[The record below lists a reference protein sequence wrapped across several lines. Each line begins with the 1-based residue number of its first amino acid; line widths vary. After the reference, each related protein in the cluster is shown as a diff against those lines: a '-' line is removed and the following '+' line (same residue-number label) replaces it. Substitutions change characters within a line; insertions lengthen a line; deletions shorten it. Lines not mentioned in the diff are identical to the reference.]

1 MLISYKNPYFCSV
14 ARILL
19 ILCKFKTKDHIKKF
33 KKILFRSIIGLLL
46 LLLFLGVLLSLPS
59 VQSYLG
65 KYVTEQLNKAFG
77 TNITIDKIAITPF
90 GSVKLGDV
98 LVLDHHHDTLLYVK
112 KLNTSILSF
121 SKIYNS
127 GHPYLKDVIMH
138 GLDVRIVNYK
148 GEKHTNLDLFIEA
161 FDDGSP
167 SSGKFRM
174 KANKMTIN
182 NSRFQYIDYNLNT
195 PKMLDF
201 TNLNGVIEDF
211 FIKGATVT
219 TFIDAISFHDHR
231 GLDVKH
237 MTTDFTYT
245 KRNILLDKLEM
256 LTLNSEMKGKV
267 ELKYERKDFS
277 DFNNKVVFDVQFDKA
292 SLASNDLNFFYN
304 EFGKNNHFYIDTH
317 LVGTLNNFTT
327 HNLKLVDKYQSEII
341 GTINFKNLFG
351 KGNQKFYMKGNLDR
365 VSSNYENLKGI
376 LPNILGKSLP
386 SVLDKFGDV
395 ILSGDVELTQK
406 YIIAKV
412 NLLSVLGLVDGDL
425 AIQNIDNI
433 DNAFYKGNIK
443 LNDFDLGT
451 LLSEKELGK
460 TTLDLDVD
468 GKGFTQKLL
477 NTFIVG
483 SIDKFY
489 YNGYT
494 YQNITVDG
502 SMKMPYYKGY
512 FNSNDPNLRMDFDG
526 VIDLSKRANNYDFKA
541 QIDYAD
547 LYILNFYK
555 KDSLSIFKGNIN
567 FKANGNSIDNL
578 VGKLEIKDVSY
589 QNTKDY
595 YFFDDFEINSTF
607 DLNNVRTVTINSPD
621 IISGEI
627 VGKYK
632 VKEVQK
638 IVENALGSLYANYS
652 PNKLAPDQFLNFDFT
667 IYDKIVEVFI
677 PEVSISENTRLK
689 GKINAD
695 EGKFELDF
703 SSPII
708 DAFDNHIEN
717 VKVDIDNKNPLY
729 NAYISVDTIHTKN
742 YKIADFNLINV
753 TVNDTLF
760 VRSEFK
766 GGSKSQDSY
775 DLNLYHTIDQEKQSV
790 IGFKKSEVAFKDYT
804 WFINE
809 NETNDNK
816 IVFDKLLKN
825 FDFQKISLSHNNQ
838 KMDFYGKMR
847 DSTFKDLHLTFEDID
862 LDKVTPSLDS
872 LSFGGNLNGT
882 LQYKQDRDIYDPT
895 ADIKIDKLEVNKILL
910 GDLNFSVKGNEKFN
924 QFSIKSAIEQEGKE
938 HFFLNGD
945 VNFVGEQSS
954 LELEAGFEKFNIA
967 PFGPLI
973 GNVLSNVR
981 GNATGRATVRGSL
994 SNPEVDGRIYLNDA
1008 GMRVPY
1014 LNVDYA
1020 FEKNSIVDLTEHQF
1034 SFRKIEVTD
1043 TKYSTKGI
1051 LDGSIRHEK
1060 FSNWQLNLRLDSNNI
1075 LALDTEDTED
1085 AYYYGTAFM
1094 NGGASITGSIN
1105 ALNIKVAGESE
1116 KGTFIKIPVN
1126 NSESIGDNSF
1136 IKFMTQ
1142 DEYKKIKEGNVVETN
1157 KYQGIEL
1164 ELDFNIDQDANI
1176 EIILDRSSGHAM
1188 KGSGYG
1194 SILIEINTLGKF
1206 LMTGDFQIVEGDYN
1220 FKYGGLID
1228 KKFKVEKGGTIRWE
1242 GDPMGAILDLVATYK
1257 TTANPGVLLESASFN
1272 KKVDTNV
1279 SILLNGNLR
1288 NPEPDFNIDFPN
1300 VSSVL
1305 KSEID
1310 YKLQDK
1316 DARQAQAFALLATGS
1331 FVTSETAGNAAYGPL
1346 FERANSIINGLFADE
1361 DSKLQLGVDYSQGDR
1376 LNEIADRVGV
1386 TLSTQIN
1393 NRISINGKV
1402 GVPVGG
1408 VTESVIVGNVEIL
1421 IQLNE
1426 DGSLNA
1432 HVFNR
1437 ENDIN
1442 YIGEGIGYTQGLGL
1456 TYNVEFDTFKEMLLK
1471 IFNKKKLNES
1481 SNSTTDLPDS
1491 DLPPEFLNYINERKQ
1506 KKLEIIRK
1514 EPDNVPEED

>member
-1 MLISYKNPYFCSV
+1 M
-14 ARILL
+14 
-19 ILCKFKTKDHIKKF
+19 
-33 KKILFRSIIGLLL
+33 
-46 LLLFLGVLLSLPS
+46 LLSLPS
-59 VQSYLG
+59 VQTYLG
-65 KYVTEQLNKAFG
+65 KYATDEINKSFG
-77 TNITIDKIAITPF
+77 TNLSIGTVAITPF
-90 GSVKLGDV
+90 GSVKLGEV
-98 LVLDHHHDTLLYVK
+98 LVLDHHKDTLFYIK

-121 SKIYNS
+121 KKIYDP
-127 GHPYLKDVIMH
+127 GHPYLKDVVMH
-138 GLDVRIVNYK
+138 GLDARIVNYK
-148 GEKHTNLDLFIEA
+148 NEDYTNLDKFIEA

-174 KANKMTIN
+174 KANKMTVF
-182 NSRFQYIDYNLNT
+182 NSRFRYIDENLKS
-195 PKMLDF
+195 PKVIDF
-201 TNLNGVIEDF
+201 TSLNAKIEDF
-211 FIKGATVT
+211 FIKGANVT
-219 TFIDAISFHDHR
+219 TFIDELTFKDHR
-231 GLDVKH
+231 GLEVKKL
-237 MTTDFTYT
+237 TADFTYT
-245 KRNILLDKLEM
+245 KKNILLEQLAM
-256 LTLNSEMKGKV
+256 NTPNSEMKGRV
-267 ELKYERKDFS
+267 ELKYDRKDFS
-277 DFNNKVVFDVQFDKA
+277 DFNNKVVFDVEFDKA
-292 SLASNDLNFFYN
+292 SIASNDLNFFYN
-304 EFGKNNHFYIDTH
+304 EFGKNNIFYVDTH

-327 HNLKLVDKYQSEII
+327 HNLKLTDKNQSEII
-341 GTINFKNLFG
+341 GTANFQNLFG
-351 KGNQKFYMKGNLDR
+351 KENQEFYMKGSFDR
-365 VSSNYENLKGI
+365 ITSDYEALKI
-376 LPNILGKSLP
+376 IMPRVLGKNLP
-386 SVLDKFGDV
+386 SVLAKLGRVD
-395 ILSGDVELTQK
+395 LNGDVELTQK
-406 YIIAKV
+406 YINANV
-412 NLLSVLGLVDGDL
+412 YLLSKLGIVDGDL

-433 DNAFYKGNIK
+433 DNASYQGNIK
-443 LNDFDLGT
+443 LDNFDLGT
-451 LLSEKELGK
+451 LLSEKDLGK

-477 NTFIVG
+477 NT
-483 SIDKFY
+483 SIEGTIKKFY
-489 YNGYT
+489 YNGYN
-494 YQNITVDG
+494 YQNVTVDG
-502 SMKMPYYKGY
+502 SMTMPYYKGY
-512 FNSNDPNLRMDFDG
+512 FNSNDPNLKMDFDG
-526 VIDLSKRANNYDFKA
+526 VIDLSKKANNYDFKA

-547 LYILNFYK
+547 LYLLNLYK
-555 KDSLSIFKGNIN
+555 NDSLAIFKGNIN

-578 VGKLEIKDVSY
+578 VGKLEINDVSY
-589 QNTKDY
+589 QNSKDY

-607 DLNNVRTVTINSPD
+607 DADKVRTITINSPD

-652 PNKLAPDQFLNFDFT
+652 PNKLAPGQFLNFDFT

-677 PEVSISENTRLK
+677 PDVSISENTRLK

-695 EGKFELDF
+695 EGKFVLDF
-703 SSPII
+703 TSPII
-708 DAFDNHIEN
+708 DAFDNHIQN
-717 VKVDIDNKNPLY
+717 VKIDIDNKNPLY
-729 NAYISVDTIHTKN
+729 NAYISVDTIHTKS

-753 TVNDTLF
+753 TLNDTLF

-775 DLNLYHTIDQEKQSV
+775 DLNLYHTIDEDKQSV
-790 IGFKKSEVAFKDYT
+790 IGFKKSEVGFKDYT

-816 IVFDKLLKN
+816 IVFDKLFKN

-838 KMDFYGKMR
+838 KMDFYGQMR
-847 DSTFKDLHLTFEDID
+847 DSTFKDFHLTFEDID
-862 LDKVTPSLDS
+862 LEKVTPSLDS
-872 LSFGGNLNGT
+872 LSFGGKLNGM
-882 LQYKQDRDIYDPT
+882 LQYKQDKNIYDPV
-895 ADIKIDKLEVNKILL
+895 ADITIDNLEVNKILL
-910 GDLNFSVKGNEKFN
+910 GDLNFGIKGNEKFN
-924 QFSIKSAIEQEGKE
+924 QFSVNSGIKQDGRE

-945 VNFVGEQSS
+945 VNFVGQQSS
-954 LELEAGFEKFNIA
+954 LVLEAGFEKFNLA
-967 PFGPLI
+967 PFGPLL
-973 GNVLSNVR
+973 GNVLSDVR
-981 GNATGRATVRGSL
+981 GNATGRATVRGTL
-994 SNPEVDGRIYLNDA
+994 SDPEVDGRLYLNDA

-1020 FEKNSIVDLTEHQF
+1020 FEKNAIVDLTEHQF
-1034 SFRKIEVTD
+1034 SLRKIEVTD
-1043 TKYSTKGI
+1043 TKYKTKGI
-1051 LDGSIRHEK
+1051 LDGTIRHEK
-1060 FSNWQLNLRLDSNNI
+1060 FGDWQLNLHLDSNNI

-1094 NGGASITGSIN
+1094 KGGASITGSIN

-1116 KGTFIKIPVN
+1116 KGTSIKIPVD
-1126 NSESIGDNSF
+1126 NSENIGDNSF

-1142 DEYKKIKEGNVVETN
+1142 DEYKKMKEGNVVETN

-1164 ELDFNIDQDANI
+1164 VLDFDIDQDANI

-1188 KGSGYG
+1188 KGSGFG

-1228 KKFKVEKGGTIRWE
+1228 KKFKVEKGGTIRWD
-1242 GDPMGAILDLVATYK
+1242 GDPMDAVLDLVATYK
-1257 TTANPGVLLESASFN
+1257 TTANPGVLLESSSFN

-1288 NPEPDFNIDFPN
+1288 NPEPDFDIDFPN

-1305 KSEID
+1305 KSEVD

-1316 DARQAQAFALLATGS
+1316 DTRQAQAFALLATGD

-1376 LNEIADRVGV
+1376 LNEISDRVGV

-1456 TYNVEFDTFKEMLLK
+1456 TYNVEFDTFKEMLRK
-1471 IFNKKKLNES
+1471 IFNSKKSKES

-1506 KKLEIIRK
+1506 KKTEIIRK
-1514 EPDNVPEED
+1514 EPENIPEED

>member
-1 MLISYKNPYFCSV
+1 M
-14 ARILL
+14 
-19 ILCKFKTKDHIKKF
+19 
-33 KKILFRSIIGLLL
+33 
-46 LLLFLGVLLSLPS
+46 SLPS

-65 KYVTEQLNKAFG
+65 KYVTDELNKAFG
-77 TNITIDKIAITPF
+77 TNLSIGKIAISPF
-90 GSVKLGDV
+90 GSVKLGD
-98 LVLDHHHDTLLYVK
+98 LVIVDHHQDTLLYVK

-121 SKIYNS
+121 KKIYDS

-148 GEKHTNLDLFIEA
+148 GEKGTNLDRFIEA

-174 KANKMTIN
+174 KANKMTIY
-182 NSRFQYIDYNLNT
+182 NSRFQYIDHNLTT

-201 TNLNGVIEDF
+201 TKLDGVIEDF

-219 TFIDAISFHDHR
+219 TFIDEISFHDHR

-237 MTTDFTYT
+237 LTTDFTYT
-245 KRNILLDKLEM
+245 KQNILLDKLEM
-256 LTLNSEMKGKV
+256 FTPNSEMKGRV

-292 SLASNDLNFFYN
+292 SLASNDLNYFYN

-317 LVGTLNNFTT
+317 LTGTLNNFTT
-327 HNLKLVDKYQSEII
+327 HNLKLVDKNQSEII

-351 KGNQKFYMKGNLDR
+351 KGEQRFYMKGSFDR
-365 VSSNYENLKGI
+365 VSSNYENLKSI

-386 SVLDKFGDV
+386 SVLGKLGDV

-406 YIIAKV
+406 YIITKV
-412 NLLSVLGLVDGDL
+412 NLLSKLGIVNGDL
-425 AIQNIDNI
+425 AIQDIDNI
-433 DNAFYKGNIK
+433 DNASYKGNIK
-443 LNDFDLGT
+443 LDDFDLGT
-451 LLSEKELGK
+451 LLAQSELQRA
-460 TTLDLDVD
+460 TLDLDVD

-477 NTFIVG
+477 NTSIVG
-483 SIDKFY
+483 SINKFY

-512 FNSNDPNLRMDFDG
+512 FNSNDPNLKMDFDG
-526 VIDLSKRANNYDFKA
+526 IIDLSKKANNYDFKA

-547 LYILNFYK
+547 LYVLNFYK
-555 KDSLSIFKGNIN
+555 KDSLAIFKGNIN

-578 VGKLEIKDVSY
+578 VGKLEINDVSY
-589 QNTKDY
+589 QNSKDY

-607 DLNNVRTVTINSPD
+607 DAANVRTITINSPD

-667 IYDKIVEVFI
+667 IYDKIVEVFV

-689 GKINAD
+689 GRINAD
-695 EGKFELDF
+695 EGKFVLDF
-703 SSPII
+703 KSPDI
-708 DAFDNHIEN
+708 DAFKNHIQN
-717 VKVDIDNKNPLY
+717 VKIEIDNKNPLY
-729 NAYISVDTIHTKN
+729 NAYISVDTIHTKS

-753 TVNDTLF
+753 TLNDTLF

-775 DLNLYHTIDQEKQSV
+775 DLNLYHTIDEEKQSV
-790 IGFKKSEVAFKDYT
+790 IGFKKSEIAFKEYT

-816 IVFDKLLKN
+816 IVFDKLFRD

-838 KMDFYGKMR
+838 KMDFYGTMR
-847 DSTFKDLHLTFEDID
+847 DSTYKDFHLTFEDID
-862 LDKVTPSLDS
+862 LEKVTPSLDS
-872 LSFGGNLNGT
+872 LSFGGKLNGT
-882 LQYKQDRDIYDPT
+882 VQYKQDKNIYDPIS
-895 ADIKIDKLEVNKILL
+895 DITIDNLEVNRILL
-910 GDLNFSVKGNEKFN
+910 GDLKFAIKGNENFN
-924 QFSIKSAIEQEGKE
+924 QFSVKSGIKKDGRE

-945 VNFVGEQSS
+945 VNFVGQQSS
-954 LELEAGFEKFNIA
+954 LVLEAGFEKFNMA
-967 PFGPLI
+967 PFGPLL
-973 GNVLSNVR
+973 GNVLSDVR
-981 GNATGRATVRGSL
+981 GNATGRATIRGSL
-994 SNPEVDGRIYLNDA
+994 SEPDIDGRLYLNDA

-1020 FEKNSIVDLTEHQF
+1020 FEKNAIVDLTEQQF
-1034 SFRKIEVTD
+1034 GLRKIEVTD
-1043 TKYSTKGI
+1043 TKYNTKGI

-1060 FSNWQLNLRLDSNNI
+1060 FSNWQLNLHLDSNNI

-1094 NGGASITGSIN
+1094 KGGASITGSVN
-1105 ALNIKVAGESE
+1105 ALNIKVSGESE
-1116 KGTFIKIPVN
+1116 KGTSIKIPVN
-1126 NSESIGDNSF
+1126 NSENIGDNSF

-1142 DEYKKIKEGNVVETN
+1142 DEYKKMKEGNVVETN

-1164 ELDFNIDQDANI
+1164 VLDFDIDQDANI

-1188 KGSGYG
+1188 KGTGYG

-1206 LMTGDFQIVEGDYN
+1206 LMTGDFQIVDGDYN

-1228 KKFKVEKGGTIRWE
+1228 KKFKVEKGGTIRWD
-1242 GDPMGAILDLVATYK
+1242 GDPMDAVLDLVATYK
-1257 TTANPGVLLESASFN
+1257 TTANPGVLLESSSFN

-1288 NPEPDFNIDFPN
+1288 NPEPDFDIDFPN

-1305 KSEID
+1305 KSEVD

-1316 DARQAQAFALLATGS
+1316 DTRQAQAFALLATGD

-1376 LNEIADRVGV
+1376 LNEISDRVGV

-1456 TYNVEFDTFKEMLLK
+1456 TYNVEFDTFKEMLRK
-1471 IFNKKKLNES
+1471 IFNKKKLKES
-1481 SNSTTDLPDS
+1481 TNSSSDIPDS
-1491 DLPPEFLNYINERKQ
+1491 DLPPDFMDYINDRKS
-1506 KKLEIIRK
+1506 KKAETSK
-1514 EPDNVPEED
+1514 EQPVKVPDVD